1 MKTILHY
8 FYRKL
13 PLTFQEQLMSYLLF
27 WLIQSFL
34 PALINP
40 TALPKNSCIINPGIT
55 VTVLF
60 GSEWLIGAQTSL
72 EQIAASAVLAEP
84 GSDLF
89 FDSIHDHSL
98 TEWRDSWESTHQ
110 DTDKLPE
117 VFIPLTNRT

>member
-1 MKTILHY
+1 
-8 FYRKL
+8 
-13 PLTFQEQLMSYLLF
+13 
-27 WLIQSFL
+27 
-34 PALINP
+34 
-40 TALPKNSCIINPGIT
+40 
-55 VTVLF
+55 VLF

-72 EQIAASAVLAEP
+72 EQIAESAVLAEP

>member
-1 MKTILHY
+1 M
-8 FYRKL
+8 
-13 PLTFQEQLMSYLLF
+13 
-27 WLIQSFL
+27 
-34 PALINP
+34 
-40 TALPKNSCIINPGIT
+40 
-55 VTVLF
+55 
-60 GSEWLIGAQTSL
+60 
-72 EQIAASAVLAEP
+72 SAVLAEP